1 MGAMSVSEYAYVYA
15 RTRARMSELLSER
28 KLRELVDA
36 RREDFLPLLMDTAY
50 KGKLTKAALVEI
62 DARRIERALK
72 EELIDQYL
80 MVIRSTN
87 GVVRAI
93 FEAIF
98 RRLEVK
104 NLKAVIRAKAVAGT
118 GATEAVM
125 LFPVEAFFKRKISRL
140 RDVDSLE
147 SVIKQLEKPYR
158 SILEEV
164 LSAYEKSK
172 RLLILENA
180 LDNEFS
186 NALWNGIEKLRGAD
200 KELVRELI
208 GTEFD
213 ITNIRTLLRCK
224 SEGIVGAEIM
234 NYFLPYGY
242 ARDFGVDAV
251 KDSIAAENVSTAI
264 QLMPASAYKDVLTGA
279 LASYEAEGH
288 RPATPSAPVKGLS
301 LIPFESALSR
311 YFFVTIK
318 DIMSGYP
325 INIGTAIGFLYLKE
339 VEIKNLCTIAVCKEN
354 EISAEETMKMVMW

>member
-15 RTRARMSELLSER
+15 RTRARMSELLGER

-93 FEAIF
+93 FEAIL

-104 NLKAVIRAKAVAGT
+104 NLKAVIRAKAVARTGT
-118 GATEAVM
+118 TEAVM
-125 LFPVEAFFKRKISRL
+125 LFPVETFFKRKISRL
-140 RDVDSLE
+140 MDVDSLE
-147 SVIKQLEKPYR
+147 GVIKQLEKPYR
-158 SILEEV
+158 SVLEEV
-164 LSAYEKSK
+164 LPAYEKSK

-180 LDNEFS
+180 LDDEFS
-186 NALWNGIEKLRGAD
+186 NALWDRIEKLRGTD

-224 SEGIVGAEIM
+224 SEGIAGAEIM

-251 KDSIAAENVSTAI
+251 KDSIFAENVSTAI

-279 LASYEAEGH
+279 LSSYEAEGH
-288 RPATPSAPVKGLS
+288 RPAAPPTSVKGLS

-318 DIMSGYP
+318 DIMRGYP

-339 VEIKNLCTIAVCKEN
+339 VEISNLCTIAVCKEN
-354 EISAEETMKMVMW
+354 EIPAEETMKMVMW

>member
-15 RTRARMSELLSER
+15 RTRARMSELLGER

-36 RREDFLPLLMDTAY
+36 RREEFLPLLMDTAY

-80 MVIRSTN
+80 MVMRSTS
-87 GVVRAI
+87 GVVRAL

-98 RRLEVK
+98 RRLEVT
-104 NLKAVIRAKAVAGT
+104 NLKAVIRAKAVT
-118 GATEAVM
+118 GAPEAVM

-140 RDVDSLE
+140 MDVDSLE
-147 SVIKQLEKPYR
+147 GIIKQLEKPYR
-158 SILEEV
+158 SVLEEA

-172 RLLILENA
+172 RLLLLENA
-180 LDNEFS
+180 LDDECS
-186 NALWNGIEKLRGAD
+186 NALWDSIEKLRGTD
-200 KELVRELI
+200 RELVRELI

-224 SEGIVGAEIM
+224 SEGIAGAEIM

-251 KDSIAAENVSTAI
+251 KDSIFAENVSTAI

-279 LASYEAEGH
+279 LSSYEAEGH
-288 RPATPSAPVKGLS
+288 RPTTPSAPVKGLS
-301 LIPFESALSR
+301 LIPFERALSR
-311 YFFVTIK
+311 YFFVTVK

-339 VEIKNLCTIAVCKEN
+339 VEISNLCTIAVCKEN
-354 EISAEETMKMVMW
+354 EIPAEETMKMVMW